1 MVAASELWPTQA
13 GAFEVAG
20 CRVEPASLQV
30 TVDGQDVRVEA
41 KVMLVLLYLSEHA
54 GRVVSR
60 AELEERLWPGR
71 VVTED
76 SVTKAIAKLRRVF
89 GDDAHN
95 PRVIETIP
103 KSGYRLI
110 ADVERPIETRPPVA
124 SDSDPATRTP
134 PRHRTPK
141 WKWVVAIG
149 AAILLIAGLLQTL
162 VWVAPVPPQS
172 APKPDRPAVA
182 VIPFENLGRMPDDD
196 YFADGITADL
206 ITDLSKLD
214 GLLIIA
220 PGTTFTYRDGGAEPA
235 RISSELGV
243 DYLVTGTVQRL
254 QQDLRINVN
263 LIDARSGRALWGE
276 RYVGDLEQVFPMQD
290 RITVEVAAALEVELA
305 PADQERLAS
314 RSTTSIA
321 AYDAYLRGFEAHGR
335 RSEAQNLLARRYF
348 EEAVALDPEFARAYA
363 GLALTYSREAI
374 DGWTPEPSR
383 SLELAARQADK
394 AAELDPS
401 LPQVHFVIGQVRLF
415 QRLHYEAVAAAERAI
430 DVDPNYADAFALLAW
445 TLNYAGRPT
454 KAMSALNMA
463 MRLNPRPPASYLE
476 ILGEIYFVQGRY
488 QDSAS
493 MFQQVLDVNPAYLR
507 ARLWNAAALVRAGAG
522 DLASWEVDE
531 ALIASPKLTTARLT
545 FAFPFKD
552 PRTEELALDALL
564 TAGLRDPQAALR
576 PETQASP
583 PITTGE

>member
-1 MVAASELWPTQA
+1 MVAASEPWPTQA
-13 GAFEVAG
+13 EAFEVAG

-60 AELEERLWPGR
+60 AELEEQLWPGR

-124 SDSDPATRTP
+124 SDSDPATHTP

-149 AAILLIAGLLQTL
+149 AAVLLIAGLLQTL

-172 APKPDRPAVA
+172 VAKPDRPAVA

-206 ITDLSKLD
+206 ITDLSKLN
-214 GLLIIA
+214 GLLVIA

-305 PADQERLAS
+305 PADHQRLAS

-531 ALIASPKLTTARLT
+531 ALIASPNLTTARLT

>member
-1 MVAASELWPTQA
+1 MVAASEPWPTQA
-13 GAFEVAG
+13 NAFEVAG
-20 CRVEPASLQV
+20 CKVEPASLQV

-41 KVMLVLLYLSEHA
+41 KVMLVLLYLTERA

-60 AELEERLWPGR
+60 AELEEQLWPGR

-89 GDDAHN
+89 GDDAHD
-95 PRVIETIP
+95 PKVIETIP

-110 ADVERPIETRPPVA
+110 ANVERPIETEPPST
-124 SDSDPATRTP
+124 SDSDSGTHKSL
-134 PRHRTPK
+134 RHRTPI
-141 WKWVVAIG
+141 WKWIVGIG
-149 AAILLIAGLLQTL
+149 AAVLLIAIPIQTL
-162 VWVAPVPPQS
+162 IRIGPGSPPS
-172 APKPDRPAVA
+172 IPKPDRPAVA
-182 VIPFENLGRMPDDD
+182 VIPFENLGRMPDDNF
-196 YFADGITADL
+196 FADGVTADL
-206 ITDLSKLD
+206 ITDLSKLK
-214 GLLIIA
+214 GLLVIA
-220 PGTTFTYRDGGAEPA
+220 PRTTFTYRDGGGEPA
-235 RISSELGV
+235 EISSELGV

-254 QQDLRINVN
+254 QQVLRINVN
-263 LIDARSGRALWGE
+263 LIEARSGRALWGE
-276 RYVGDLEQVFPMQD
+276 RYVGELDRVFPMQD
-290 RITVEVAAALEVELA
+290 RITVEVAAALEVDLA

-314 RSTTSIA
+314 RATTSIA

-335 RSEAQNLLARRYF
+335 RSEAQNLLARQYF

-374 DGWTPEPSR
+374 DGWTPEPAR
-383 SLELAARQADK
+383 SLELAAHQAHK

-415 QRLHYEAVAAAERAI
+415 QRSHYEAVAAAERAI

-488 QDSAS
+488 QDAAS

-507 ARLWNAAALVRAGAG
+507 ARLWNAAALARAGAG

-531 ALIASPKLTTARLT
+531 ALIASPHLTKARLA

-552 PRTEELALDALL
+552 PRTEELALHALL
-564 TAGLRDPQAALR
+564 SAGLQDP
-576 PETQASP
+576 
-583 PITTGE
+583 

>member
-1 MVAASELWPTQA
+1 
-13 GAFEVAG
+13 
-20 CRVEPASLQV
+20 
-30 TVDGQDVRVEA
+30 VRVEA